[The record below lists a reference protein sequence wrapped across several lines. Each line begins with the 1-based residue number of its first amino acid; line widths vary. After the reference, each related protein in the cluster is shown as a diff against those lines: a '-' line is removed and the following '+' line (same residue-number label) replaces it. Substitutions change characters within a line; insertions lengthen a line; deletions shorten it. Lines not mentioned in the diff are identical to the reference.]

1 MADDVGLSPEELDEL
16 CDTYETA
23 MEAALEALASGNMAK
38 AEQLLQ
44 NALGEPD
51 EDDDDEDDEDDED
64 D

>member
-1 MADDVGLSPEELDEL
+1 MADDVGLSSEELDEL

-44 NALGEPD
+44 DALGEPD
-51 EDDDDEDDEDDED
+51 ENDDDEDDEDDED